1 MLEWCYD
8 VFFASFDFE
17 INNVVPEIQV
27 TEVRNGLISTAW
39 TEVEGAL
46 AYNLYRNDFESKA
59 IDVIEID
66 GNATDYY
73 DETGMGDYM
82 YQLTAVYDD
91 CESDYALTPDGQDFV
106 FVEVTGIPENT
117 DEEIVTVTNIYNAKG
132 QALANKSLEEL
143 ATGFYIVQGLT
154 KDGKTVTRK
163 IVVNR

>member
-1 MLEWCYD
+1 MEAEAFGVRLTWT
-8 VFFASFDFE
+8 A
-17 INNVVPEIQV
+17 PE
-27 TEVRNGLISTAW
+27 TLP
-39 TEVEGAL
+39 L
-46 AYNLYRNDFESKA
+46 HYNLYRTNYTK
-59 IDVIEID
+59 DVDIIEID
-66 GNATDYY
+66 GEVTDYY

-106 FVEVTGIPENT
+106 YVEVTGIPEDT

-154 KDGKTVTRK
+154 KDGKTVARK